1 MASSVREKVV
11 EQIRAAKRAMR
22 DAEKVVKTKLV
33 RARDEKGRLK
43 ADDPSTPDVNEAW
56 EEVPVEEKKPVKKAA
71 AKKKAPAKKPAAK
84 KSAKQL
90 IEENNHGRCSNS
102 GHEDHNF
109 TRRDS

>member
-22 DAEKVVKTKLV
+22 EAENVVKTKLV
-33 RARDEKGRLK
+33 RARDDKGHYVK
-43 ADDPSTPDVNEAW
+43 DDPTTEVNEAW
-56 EEVPVEEKKPVKKAA
+56 VEVPVEEKKPVKKAA

-102 GHEDHNF
+102 GHEDHSI
-109 TRRDS
+109 TGRDS

>member
-22 DAEKVVKTKLV
+22 EAETMVKTKLI
-33 RARDEKGRLK
+33 RARDDKGHYVK
-43 ADDPSTPDVNEAW
+43 DDPDTIENEAW
-56 EEVPVEEKKPVKKAA
+56 VEVPVEEKKPVKKAA

-102 GHEDHNF
+102 GHEDHN
-109 TRRDS
+109 TTGRDS

>member
-22 DAEKVVKTKLV
+22 DAETMVKTKLV
-33 RARDEKGRLK
+33 RARDDKGHYVK
-43 ADDPSTPDVNEAW
+43 DDPTTEVNEAW
-56 EEVPVEEKKPVKKAA
+56 VEVPVEEKKPVKKAA

>member
-22 DAEKVVKTKLV
+22 EAENVVKTKLV
-33 RARDEKGRLK
+33 RARDDKGHYVK
-43 ADDPSTPDVNEAW
+43 DDPTTEVNEAW
-56 EEVPVEEKKPVKKAA
+56 VEVPVEEKKPVKKAA

-102 GHEDHNF
+102 GHEDHNS
-109 TRRDS
+109 TGRDS

>member
-22 DAEKVVKTKLV
+22 DAETMVKTKLI
-33 RARDEKGRLK
+33 RARDDKGHYVK
-43 ADDPSTPDVNEAW
+43 DDPDTIENEAW
-56 EEVPVEEKKPVKKAA
+56 VEVPVEEKKPVKKAA

-102 GHEDHNF
+102 GHEDHN
-109 TRRDS
+109 TTGRDS